1 MSKTTVLYD
10 THVALK
16 GKMVEFGGYLL
27 PVHYELGII
36 GEHNKVRTDAGLFD
50 VSHMAEIH
58 ISGEGF
64 LDFINHLLSNDFTNM
79 KPGQIKYTMMLN
91 EAGNIID
98 DLLVYFDQD
107 GVMLVCNAGNH
118 EKDIAWILQQA
129 PDHIKVEDR
138 SEQTGLLALQGPKS
152 VEIIER
158 FVKKEDLPAKYYT
171 FKKDVAFEEMS
182 VLISRTGYT
191 GEEGFE
197 IYCNVNDTVK
207 IWELIMATG
216 LVTPAGLGSRD
227 TLRLEAGMP
236 LYGHEMSES
245 INPFETDLGFF
256 VKMQKEDF
264 IGKKALTE
272 KEIKTTRIGLKLID
286 RGIAREGAEIF
297 VDDQKIGV
305 VTSGSPLPYVG
316 YAGAMALVDK
326 KYRTIGQQVIINV
339 RGRKLK
345 AEIIKLPFYKR

>member
-1 MSKTTVLYD
+1 
-10 THVALK
+10 
-16 GKMVEFGGYLL
+16 
-27 PVHYELGII
+27 
-36 GEHNKVRTDAGLFD
+36 
-50 VSHMAEIH
+50 
-58 ISGEGF
+58 
-64 LDFINHLLSNDFTNM
+64 
-79 KPGQIKYTMMLN
+79 
-91 EAGNIID
+91 
-98 DLLVYFDQD
+98 
-107 GVMLVCNAGNH
+107 
-118 EKDIAWILQQA
+118 
-129 PDHIKVEDR
+129 
-138 SEQTGLLALQGPKS
+138 
-152 VEIIER
+152 
-158 FVKKEDLPAKYYT
+158 
-171 FKKDVAFEEMS
+171 
-182 VLISRTGYT
+182 
-191 GEEGFE
+191 
-197 IYCNVNDTVK
+197 
-207 IWELIMATG
+207 MATG